1 MRLMMPMKSLTGITF
16 AATAAAAAAAGA
28 MLWAMPA
35 AAQLAAKSDAPV
47 DITADELEVVQGQ
60 CISVWKGSAEA
71 LQDTSRLRAD
81 VLKAFFEP
89 KAKSAAPAAPAAAG
103 AAAGT
108 SACGALIRMEAT
120 GSVYYVTPDQRV
132 RANAAVYE
140 ASTDNITM
148 TGDVVAV
155 QGQNVLRGDK
165 MVFNQ
170 KTGQGNVIGGG
181 KGGKNRPRGV
191 FYPKQDDANAAAAKP
206 ARRK

>member
-1 MRLMMPMKSLTGITF
+1 MKSLTRITF
-16 AATAAAAAAAGA
+16 VAAALLAAS
-28 MLWAMPA
+28 PA

-47 DITADELEVVQGQ
+47 DITADELEVQQGQ
-60 CISVWKGSAEA
+60 CVSVWKGSAEA

-81 VLKAFFEP
+81 VLKAYFEP
-89 KAKSAAPAAPAAAG
+89 KPKAAGAPAAG
-103 AAAGT
+103 AAGATGT
-108 SACGALIRMEAT
+108 SACGALIRMEAQ

-132 RANAAVYE
+132 RSNMAVYE

-181 KGGKNRPRGV
+181 KGSKSRPRGV
-191 FYPKQDDANAAAAKP
+191 FYPKQNDANAAAAPPK
-206 ARRK
+206 AGKSK